1 MRKRTQKNPDVHSD
15 WLTQVDVEGP
25 FLAYPVLKDMWPNGV
40 DRLGDS
46 DDRLLRFKQAFVQ
59 WQRSFDQY
67 AEHPKTPESK
77 AAYDTVRREW
87 IDIVLDDIA
96 EWAGLQADAVVS
108 VRSPGE
114 QVTVDATSAL
124 TGRDADTAALLF
136 VCDPTWVPATPV
148 WTGGPPTVWTGWRCC
163 SARPRLTSAS

>member
-1 MRKRTQKNPDVHSD
+1 MRKRTHKISDVHSD

-40 DRLGDS
+40 DRLSDS
-46 DDRLLRFKQAFVQ
+46 DDRLLRFKQASVQ

-77 AAYDTVRREW
+77 AAYDTVRRDW

-96 EWAGLQADAVVS
+96 EWADLRADAVAS
-108 VRSPGE
+108 GGLWCGPRMGNPPARGWSTHSPGPK
-114 QVTVDATSAL
+114 SPS
-124 TGRDADTAALLF
+124 
-136 VCDPTWVPATPV
+136 CATPSS
-148 WTGGPPTVWTGWRCC
+148 P
-163 SARPRLTSAS
+163 